1 MILDIKKNKI
11 IISLRDIRVKQLA
24 LFIIFLVVF
33 MTSCS
38 QKKSIQYSKTLNELA
53 NSHQK
58 SIDKGQSMMADT
70 RKYSIQMD
78 SMLNLVYKDLI
89 VRLNEVE
96 KDSLITE
103 QRKWLKNRDA
113 EFRNYSL
120 SLDTVRDIL
129 GFIPRDDRMFVYDK
143 QGEYIRL
150 RVLEL
155 VSYLHRVE

>member
-58 SIDKGQSMMADT
+58 SIDKDQSMMADT